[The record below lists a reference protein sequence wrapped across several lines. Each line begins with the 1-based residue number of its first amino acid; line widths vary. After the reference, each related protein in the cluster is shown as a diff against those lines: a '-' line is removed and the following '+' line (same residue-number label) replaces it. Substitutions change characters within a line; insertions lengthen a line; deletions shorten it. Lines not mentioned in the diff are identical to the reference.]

1 MNYLKVPNSNVKL
14 TDGNIVMLARF
25 PGTKWVV
32 HNGWYNYAGRRY
44 MGWYFCSIPAQ
55 TIIPV
60 NNQDLELLSVV
71 AGEGDASAIPAP
83 PIIDGP
89 DFPGMCPHPGPH
101 PGPFPP
107 GPPGPFPPG
116 PPGPYPPHPPQ
127 PDPDGPAFFSKSKD
141 EMLAEAFITVPNI
154 KQRDALIDKYDGK
167 LPDGKIVR
175 VNSVDGIVKYYKWST
190 YNDRWE
196 DWTDEFLIDYY
207 SKTEVDE
214 SISSVSDDITEISDQ
229 VASINENIASIQDN
243 VSTLDDKVTE
253 LSELVDSR
261 DTSLDDRVDSL
272 EDSVYSIDR
281 IVPTTQNTILVSSD
295 GTLKDSGYSIGDDEI
310 GEPSEY
316 ANSTTLA
323 TEKAVAKKV
332 EESVAE
338 FAVVWGEF

>member
-89 DFPGMCPHPGPH
+89 DFPGMYPPPGHH

-141 EMLAEAFITVPNI
+141 EMLAEAFITVPSI

-175 VNSVDGIVKYYKWST
+175 VNSVDGVVKYYKWSS

-196 DWTDEFLIDYY
+196 DWSEDFLR
-207 SKTEVDE
+207 
-214 SISSVSDDITEISDQ
+214 Q
-229 VASINENIASIQDN
+229 VNSQLS
-243 VSTLDDKVTE
+243 E
-253 LSELVDSR
+253 LSESVQELADLVDTT
-261 DTSLDDRVDSL
+261 DTGLDERVDAL
-272 EDSVYSIDR
+272 EDAVFSIEQIEINER
-281 IVPTTQNTILVSSD
+281 NTILVSSE

-316 ANSTTLA
+316 ANSATLA

-332 EESVAE
+332 EDSATTWSE
-338 FAVVWGEF
+338 F